1 VMVTLG
7 GGKEGKGRVRD
18 YFWCCSGM
26 VSTEQTWDLAGE
38 RMAGMAWHGVA
49 LTRRDLE
56 VGCNAMRCDAT

>member
-1 VMVTLG
+1 
-7 GGKEGKGRVRD
+7 
-18 YFWCCSGM
+18 M